1 MNRSRNISS
10 SRSFTL
16 IELLVVIAIIAI
28 LAAMLLPA
36 LAKAKETAKNVI
48 CMNNLKQIGLST
60 FFYAEE
66 NDHWLPASYDGTH
79 YHPPAIAIDS
89 VEATWYAKICVQLG
103 AELTGGTGWWNAV
116 WGTGEGAER
125 IFICPSVPERGSE
138 GISDPNNMGY
148 GWNFAGLTMG
158 QGFGGQFDGSTAK
171 ISQVGNPAQTIM
183 AVDSSAMIDGGAYG
197 GYQAYMAMPACS
209 SHWGC
214 PPNSEYPASLRHRER
229 GNSVFVDGHVEG
241 LAYDPLMT
249 SDLHWWVEG
258 IHTDCTGH
266 TPPPY
271 P

>member
-1 MNRSRNISS
+1 MNRYRNISS

-28 LAAMLLPA
+28 LASMLLPA
-36 LAKAKETAKNVI
+36 LAQAKATAKNVI
-48 CMNNLKQIGLST
+48 CMNNLKQIGLAT

-66 NDHWLPASYDGTH
+66 NDHFLPASYDGTP
-79 YHPPAIAIDS
+79 YLSPAIAIDS

-103 AELTGGTGWWNAV
+103 VELASGTGWWNTV

-138 GISDPNNMGY
+138 GIGDPNNMGY
-148 GWNFAGLTMG
+148 GWNFAGLTLG
-158 QGFGGQFDGSTAK
+158 EGFTGAYVGDTAN
-171 ISQVGNPAQTIM
+171 IQRIGNPAQIIM
-183 AVDSSAMIDGGAYG
+183 AVDSSAMIDGLPSYG
-197 GYQAYMAMPACS
+197 GYQAYVAMPACS
-209 SHWGC
+209 THWGC

-258 IHTDCTGH
+258 H
-266 TPPPY
+266 
-271 P
+271 